1 MLRGTWVDP
10 KLAGETL
17 RAYATRWTQERSG
30 LSERTLELYQGLLNR
45 QILPFLG
52 DHEVRGIK
60 PAEVRTWRQTLLDSG
75 TGASTVAKAYRLLR
89 AIFSTAVDDE
99 AILRNPCRIKGG
111 GVEPTPERPI
121 VTLAEVWQL
130 AEAIDE
136 RYRLLVLLAVFGSM
150 RWGELMGLRRGDLD
164 LDEALVR
171 IERSTTEVGTRLVTK
186 SPKTDAGRRVV
197 ALPVALVPEI
207 RKHLDSFAEPGEEGR
222 VFVGPKGATPFRR
235 NFAKLWSRAKAR
247 ASVSA
252 ELHFHDLRH
261 TGNHFAAASG
271 ATIRELMGR
280 MGHASM
286 RAALIY
292 QHRTAERDRAIADAL
307 DVLMS
312 VEQLRF
318 GPVASEIS
326 TLEDDTPET

>member
-1 MLRGTWVDP
+1 MLPHGGEAVGVGGEEVTGT
-10 KLAGETL
+10 E
-17 RAYATRWTQERSG
+17 
-30 LSERTLELYQGLLNR
+30 
-45 QILPFLG
+45 
-52 DHEVRGIK
+52 
-60 PAEVRTWRQTLLDSG
+60 
-75 TGASTVAKAYRLLR
+75 STKMQ
-89 AIFSTAVDDE
+89 
-99 AILRNPCRIKGG
+99 GG

-121 VTLAEVWQL
+121 VTLAEVQRL

-197 ALPVALVPEI
+197 ALPVALVPEV
-207 RKHLDSFAEPGEEGR
+207 RKHSFAEPGEEGR

-235 NFAKLWSRAKAR
+235 NFAKLWSRAKDR
-247 ASVSA
+247 ASVSP

-271 ATIRELMGR
+271 ATTRELMGR
-280 MGHASM
+280 KRHASM

-307 DVLMS
+307 VVLMS
-312 VEQLRF
+312 AEQLRF
-318 GPVASEIS
+318 GPVGVEIS
-326 TLEDDTPET
+326 SLEDDTPET